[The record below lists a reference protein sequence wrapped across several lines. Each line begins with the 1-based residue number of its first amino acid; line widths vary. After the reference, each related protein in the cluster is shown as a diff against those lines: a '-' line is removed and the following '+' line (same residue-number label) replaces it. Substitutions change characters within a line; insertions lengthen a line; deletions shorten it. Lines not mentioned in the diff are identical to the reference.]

1 MVQEQVRGRL
11 DELSNRRAF
20 DALRV
25 DGGCGRRPTRDV
37 FCASSTRTP
46 GS

>member
-25 DGGCGRRPTRDV
+25 DGGVREAPDARCVLRQLDSYPR
-37 FCASSTRTP
+37 
-46 GS
+46 